1 MPNATL
7 LCYLRVCPRVALST
21 FSPGAC
27 DFECLLIDAYRRGGL
42 GSKCTL
48 MSENTERCTQDVFQE
63 REQEIGSGPHNAD
76 SLMKRTGW
84 RIQGKKGP
92 DR

>member
-1 MPNATL
+1 
-7 LCYLRVCPRVALST
+7 
-21 FSPGAC
+21 
-27 DFECLLIDAYRRGGL
+27 
-42 GSKCTL
+42 